1 MLKPQDYLLNTD
13 YEMDKIVLVKTGDFT
28 GSVSIPH
35 NLGYEPLAFGVWS
48 TSEDFSTSNSLGLAL
63 SSSEVGYTP
72 PLGVNCRA
80 FSDRIELTATG
91 QNHANTKI
99 YYRLYAFEPSDSRN
113 QAPHTSTLANKF
125 ILNTDYNYRKLKK
138 AGEFTQSGDIYEH
151 NLGYLPQVMAWV
163 KWKPGSGGGI
173 MPLLSASNETNF
185 RIETTAK
192 QIELVYMPSVF
203 IEKVIWRL
211 YYDEA

>member
-48 TSEDFSTSNSLGLAL
+48 TSEDFSTSNSLGLDL
-63 SSSEVGYTP
+63 SSADISYTP
-72 PLGVNCRA
+72 PLHVLCKA
-80 FSDRIELTATG
+80 FSNRIELTAAG
-91 QNHANTKI
+91 QNHASTKI
-99 YYRLYAFEPSDSRN
+99 YYRVYALEPSDSKN

-138 AGEFTQSGDIYEH
+138 AGEFTQTGDTYEH
-151 NLGYLPQVMAWV
+151 NLGYLPQVMTWA

-173 MPLLSASNETNF
+173 IPLLAASNYTNF
-185 RIETTAK
+185 KIVVTPT
-192 QIELVYMPSVF
+192 QIKVTDMPSVF